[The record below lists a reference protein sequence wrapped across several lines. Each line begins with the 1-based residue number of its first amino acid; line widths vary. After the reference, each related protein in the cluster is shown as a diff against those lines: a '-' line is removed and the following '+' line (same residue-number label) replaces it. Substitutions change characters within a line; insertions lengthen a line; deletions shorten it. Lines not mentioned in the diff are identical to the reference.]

1 MASYRDKINQR
12 KLSTESGRI
21 AFAIELLEHN
31 YKICKDWRKDLSE
44 HKPVEI
50 YDGIYIYKDT
60 YVWVIST
67 PVDYKPNRYYV
78 EVVPIFS
85 NHEVMR
91 DVLDAQPWQYW

>member
-21 AFAIELLEHN
+21 AFAIELLENN
-31 YKICKDWRKDLSE
+31 YKICKDWRKDLAE

-60 YVWVIST
+60 YVWVIYK
-67 PVDYKPNRYYV
+67 PVDYKPNRYY
-78 EVVPIFS
+78 EKVVPILS
-85 NHEVMR
+85 NYEVMR